1 MKFNLRKIVYD
12 DWSILLNWAN
22 DYTTRKNAFNQNKIT
37 EEEHLKY
44 IETVLLDDSKN
55 IYILEIDGI
64 PVATIKDI
72 LFEDFIELSY
82 NVCPSQRGK
91 KLSILLLNLYLYE
104 KKGKFLCRI
113 KKDNFASIRMVE
125 RCGFILNNE
134 IDGIV
139 YYVLQK

>member
-37 EEEHLKY
+37 EQEHLKY